1 MSFYLAAA
9 LVAAT
14 VVAMEGLAW
23 LVHKYLLHGPLWFLH
38 QTHHQPRKGWW
49 EANDWVAVAYAAL
62 SAGLVVWG
70 DVRGHWLFWV
80 GVGIIA
86 YGLLYFTL
94 HDVIVHQRLRFRY
107 RFRHPYL
114 LRVIRAHKI
123 HHKNLGREGGEA
135 FGFLYAA
142 PRYAPRKEGDVD
154 RR

>member
-38 QTHHQPRKGWW
+38 RTHHQPRKGWW

-70 DVRGHWLFWV
+70 DVHGHWLFWV

-123 HHKNLGREGGEA
+123 HHKNQGREGGEA

-142 PRYAPRKEGDVD
+142 PRYAPSKGANVD